1 MKFMLLPNVYSRLKI
16 LGNGIMDNFVSKF
29 DMLTTCDLKVACSAL
44 FPLRGNILLLNSF
57 PILTGGHV
65 DF

>member
-1 MKFMLLPNVYSRLKI
+1 MLLPNVYNRLKI
-16 LGNGIMDNFVSKF
+16 LGNGIMESFESKF

-44 FPLRGNILLLNSF
+44 FPLRANTFPLHYF
-57 PILTGGHV
+57 PILIGGPI